1 MSERANEINVSK
13 NRYLTFYLEEELY
26 GMDIMNVQEIIAM
39 MKTTKVPKTPK
50 CVKGVM
56 NLRGNIIP
64 VVELRTKFNM
74 PEKEPE
80 MYTAIVIV
88 KLEGTSI
95 GFVVDR
101 VEEVVNIR
109 DDQLSEP
116 PTFGAAVN
124 TSYLYKMAQNEKEV
138 IMILDLA
145 AIFADE
151 ELAGLESLTK

>member
-1 MSERANEINVSK
+1 MAADKDGNVRK
-13 NRYLTFYLEEELY
+13 DRYLTFYLEDELY
-26 GMDIMNVQEIIAM
+26 GMDIMSVQEIIAM

-64 VVELRTKFNM
+64 VVELRSKFEM
-74 PEKEPE
+74 PEKEAG

-88 KLEGTSI
+88 KIDGTSI

-101 VEEVVNIR
+101 VEEVVTIGE
-109 DDQLSEP
+109 DQLSEP
-116 PTFGAAVN
+116 PKFGAAIN
-124 TSYLYKMAQNEKEV
+124 ASYLKKMAQNEKEV
-138 IMILDLA
+138 IMILDLH

-151 ELAGLESLTK
+151 ELAGLENITK

>member
-1 MSERANEINVSK
+1 
-13 NRYLTFYLEEELY
+13 
-26 GMDIMNVQEIIAM
+26 M

-64 VVELRTKFNM
+64 VVELRTKFEM

-88 KLEGTSI
+88 KLESTSI

-101 VEEVVNIR
+101 VEEVVNIS
-109 DDQLSEP
+109 DEQLSEP
-116 PTFGAAVN
+116 PKFGESVDA
-124 TSYLYKMAQNEKEV
+124 SYLKKMAQNGKEV
-138 IMILDLA
+138 IMILDLG

-151 ELAGLESLTK
+151 ELSGLESLTK

>member
-1 MSERANEINVSK
+1 MADTELDINVRK
-13 NRYLTFYLEEELY
+13 DRYLTFYLENELY
-26 GMDIMNVQEIIAM
+26 GIDIMSVQEIIAM

-64 VVELRTKFNM
+64 VVELRSKFEM
-74 PEKEPE
+74 PEKEAS

-88 KLEGTSI
+88 KIGGTSI

-101 VEEVVNIR
+101 VEEVVNIGA
-109 DDQLSEP
+109 DQLSEP
-116 PTFGAAVN
+116 PKFGAAVN
-124 TSYLYKMAQNEKEV
+124 ASYLQKMAQNGKEV
-138 IMILDLA
+138 IMILNLS

-151 ELAGLESLTK
+151 ELAGLENMTK